1 MAVRPRRDLAQPLLY
16 FEKYIGGAAL
26 SLAQAMNKVTM
37 LKRRGGYPDY
47 SYVRTYVR
55 TYMHTCRR
63 EEGYNRGTW
72 KELLEE
78 LEMLKKHQKIEK

>member
-26 SLAQAMNKVTM
+26 SLAQAMNKVTLLSM

-47 SYVRTYVR
+47 SYVRT
-55 TYMHTCRR
+55 CRR
-63 EEGYNRGTW
+63 EEGRGTW